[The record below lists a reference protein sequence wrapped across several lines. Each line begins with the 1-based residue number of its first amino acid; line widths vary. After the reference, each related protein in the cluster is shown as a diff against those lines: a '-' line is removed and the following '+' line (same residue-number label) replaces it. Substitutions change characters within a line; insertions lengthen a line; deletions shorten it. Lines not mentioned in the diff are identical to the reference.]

1 MTPLARDDILRLL
14 ERLNDELAR
23 DGVCGE
29 LYRVGGAVLCLAF
42 DARRT
47 TVDLDGFFRPSR
59 EMRAAARRVAAAEGL
74 ADDWLNDA
82 AKGFLGGKEDFRQ
95 YLALS
100 HLNVLTA
107 GPEYPLAMKCLAM
120 RLGGEFHDREDVR
133 FLLRYLN
140 VTRRE
145 AALEIVGRYYPLEK
159 IPQKTFDALAEMIE
173 DLAAAQGVEPLSS
186 GSPAPRQKPRERP
199 R

>member
-1 MTPLARDDILRLL
+1 MTPLAREDILRLL

-23 DGVCGE
+23 DGVRGE
-29 LYRVGGAVLCLAF
+29 LYLVGGAVLCLAF

-59 EMRAAARRVAAAEGL
+59 EVRAAARRVAAAEGL
-74 ADDWLNDA
+74 ADDWLNDG
-82 AKGFLGGKEDFRQ
+82 AKGFLGGEGDFRQ
-95 YLALS
+95 HLALS

-107 GPEYPLAMKCLAM
+107 GPEYLLAMKCLAM

-140 VTRRE
+140 VTRQE
-145 AALEIVGRYYPLEK
+145 AALEVVGRYYPLEK
-159 IPQKTFDALAEMIE
+159 VPQKTFYALAEMIE
-173 DLAAAQGVEPLSS
+173 DLAAAQGVEPVSS
-186 GSPAPRQKPRERP
+186 GSAPPPQKPPERP
-199 R
+199 Q